1 MPSKLVIH
9 EANYVLC
16 REIGNPPK
24 KPTNM
29 KGIVALVNWAKWY
42 SESVKYKRHCSEC
55 VSNLKKMSDGAI
67 HQRYLEL
74 IGKGANVN
82 E

>member
-1 MPSKLVIH
+1 MFSKLVYS

-29 KGIVALVNWAKWY
+29 KGIAALVNWAKWY
-42 SESVKYKRHCSEC
+42 SESVKYKRHYSEC
-55 VSNLKKMSDGAI
+55 VSNLEKMSDGAI

-74 IGKGANVN
+74 TGKGAR
-82 E
+82 